1 MPFLHHCDSRGG
13 LHQPVCA
20 CLLHPNFLWSVP
32 FGHLGCIIVF
42 GLRFWGFPFG
52 AELVC
57 HSLRNYPDFCQ
68 ECAVLRDRPFGK
80 AQSLYAWSRE
90 ISSFCSCDA
99 AGSTVSG
106 RLATCGGKEALRQLV
121 DTRQSSLD
129 CGENALRKAD
139 SFGFSLVLCARLFC
153 NSCTFACATRS
164 VRFCL

>member
-1 MPFLHHCDSRGG
+1 MSRPVGCTLRSMLGLGRRCAPCVAAPWGTNNCFAGVALLLHPEEGKKKTTLVAFFLSHWCAPCWLHPAETVPFLHHCDSRGG

-80 AQSLYAWSRE
+80 AQSLYA
-90 ISSFCSCDA
+90 
-99 AGSTVSG
+99 
-106 RLATCGGKEALRQLV
+106 
-121 DTRQSSLD
+121 
-129 CGENALRKAD
+129 
-139 SFGFSLVLCARLFC
+139 
-153 NSCTFACATRS
+153 
-164 VRFCL
+164 